1 MTRAD
6 VIERTARALFDIHV
20 AEIGSGLEWDSPLMA
35 LQRDNYRA
43 WAGRLADAG
52 VLAVSPPPTPGRAAG
67 EGLRGLREGD
77 AARLAAILPPAGDPA
92 DPDLAPLVCGVD
104 GCNRGS
110 GHEGAHK
117 TSKGRLTRT
126 WKAGTS

>member
-6 VIERTARALFDIHV
+6 VIERTARALFDIHASEAGV
-20 AEIGSGLEWDSPLMA
+20 RSRSGLEFDSALMA
-35 LQRDNYRA
+35 SVRDRYRG
-43 WAGRLADAG
+43 WAARLADAG
-52 VLAVSPPPTPGRAAG
+52 VLAVSPPPP
-67 EGLRGLREGD
+67 
-77 AARLAAILPPAGDPA
+77 LPPAGDPT

-104 GCNRGS
+104 GCNRGP

-126 WKAGTS
+126 WKAGRT